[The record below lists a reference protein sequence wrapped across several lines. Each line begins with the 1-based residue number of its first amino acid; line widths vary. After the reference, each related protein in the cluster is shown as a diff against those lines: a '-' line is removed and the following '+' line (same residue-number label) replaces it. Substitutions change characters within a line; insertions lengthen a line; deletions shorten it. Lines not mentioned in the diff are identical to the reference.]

1 MLEKKWFVCLFF
13 TLSLFISGC
22 STPSHELYKGD
33 SLRIPRS
40 DTGRRQ
46 PAGADRQSGCRP
58 IGAPD
63 ARTASASP
71 GTAAVEHT
79 SSLAVTPPATER

>member
-33 SLRIPRS
+33 SLRIGIVGKTPE
-40 DTGRRQ
+40 
-46 PAGADRQSGCRP
+46 
-58 IGAPD
+58 
-63 ARTASASP
+63 
-71 GTAAVEHT
+71 VEEKNIMFSELT
-79 SSLAVTPPATER
+79 F